1 MAGKLYGIGVGP
13 GDPELLTLKAYRIMN
28 ECDVIAIPSEDK
40 DTCTAYLIAV
50 QSVPQLAYM
59 EILPVNM
66 PMTKDKDVLYLSHEK
81 GATDVIE
88 LLNREKNVGFLTL
101 GDPTVYSTYMYIH
114 NRVNLRGYETEII
127 NGIPSFCAVAAT
139 LGISLAENK
148 EQVHIF
154 PASYELA
161 DALNLQGTKI
171 FMKMGK
177 KLREVKSKI
186 KEAKLEAY
194 MVENC
199 GMENEEIYKT
209 MEEFPEEAGY
219 YSLIIIKNNSN

>member
-13 GDPELLTLKAYRIMN
+13 GDPELLTLKAVKIMKD
-28 ECDVIAIPSEDK
+28 CDVIAIPASEK
-40 DTCTAYLIAV
+40 DSCTAYQIAV
-50 QSVPQLAYM
+50 QSVPELASK
-59 EILPVNM
+59 EILPVIM
-66 PMTKDKDVLYLSHEK
+66 PMTKDKEVLYLSHEK
-81 GATDVIE
+81 GAKEVIE
-88 LLNREKNVGFLTL
+88 LMDCDKKIGFLTL

-114 NRVNLRGYETEII
+114 NRVKLQGYETKII

-161 DALNLQGTKI
+161 DALSLQGTKI

-177 KLREVKSKI
+177 KLSEVKSKI
-186 KEAKLEAY
+186 IDAKLEAY

-199 GMENEEIYKT
+199 GMDNEKIYST
-209 MEEFPEEAGY
+209 IEEFPEEAGY
-219 YSLIIIKNNSN
+219 YSLIIIK

>member
-13 GDPELLTLKAYRIMN
+13 GDPELLTLKAVKIMKD
-28 ECDVIAIPSEDK
+28 CDVIAIPASEK
-40 DTCTAYLIAV
+40 DSCTAYQIAV
-50 QSVPQLAYM
+50 QSVPELASK
-59 EILPVNM
+59 EILPVIM
-66 PMTKDKDVLYLSHEK
+66 PMTKDKEVLYLSHEK
-81 GATDVIE
+81 GAKEVIE
-88 LLNREKNVGFLTL
+88 LMDCDKKIGFLTL

-114 NRVNLRGYETEII
+114 NRVKLQGYETKII

-161 DALNLQGTKI
+161 DALSLQGTKI

-177 KLREVKSKI
+177 KLSEVKSKI
-186 KEAKLEAY
+186 IDAKLEAY

-199 GMENEEIYKT
+199 GMDNEKIYSAI
-209 MEEFPEEAGY
+209 EEFPEEAGY
-219 YSLIIIKNNSN
+219 YSLIIIK